1 MPKHY
6 SSIYFGARR
15 PARAGLFP
23 LTLAVGGFA
32 IGGFVLGMI
41 TLSRLI
47 YSAPL
52 LPRRRIEKARWCM
65 FQSMRRRRPH
75 PLLPTPKNR
84 PAAPNSAHRSRKSRL
99 RVTAR
104 PTPTDVAVVLT
115 AVVAMRRFRRSKKKP
130 LKTGFEKLCRFA
142 AGAKG
147 QAPGPHILVDGGRS
161 PCTATALSFR
171 PRQRRRRYQLPAE
184 CQRRP
189 HQRLIQLL
197 VRHRPHFPRASM

>member
-1 MPKHY
+1 M
-6 SSIYFGARR
+6 
-15 PARAGLFP
+15 
-23 LTLAVGGFA
+23 
-32 IGGFVLGMI
+32 
-41 TLSRLI
+41 SRLI

-99 RVTAR
+99 RVTAP

-147 QAPGPHILVDGGRS
+147 QSPGPHILVDGGRS
-161 PCTATALSFR
+161 PLHSDR
-171 PRQRRRRYQLPAE
+171 PLIPAPAAPAALPAAS
-184 CQRRP
+184 RVSAPPAPAPYSAPRP
-189 HQRLIQLL
+189 SSPALPSRIDVIPNCCGTRLAMRFFS
-197 VRHRPHFPRASM
+197 V